1 MLRVRLGGFH
11 ENCRISPEKREENG
25 TAADKS
31 GREQRILLKSDSAL
45 QSLSVKKFGRR
56 GFVGFAESEI
66 KTSKIGCRS
75 DIGLVNALR
84 RDMGEIKTS

>member
-31 GREQRILLKSDSAL
+31 GREQRILLKSDSTL
-45 QSLSVKKFGRR
+45 QSLSVKKFGKR

-66 KTSKIGCRS
+66 KTS
-75 DIGLVNALR
+75 
-84 RDMGEIKTS
+84 